1 MYLCTLIM
9 KVLHQIYIFIVL
21 LLVSLSSMAQGARGL
36 NIVVLGDS
44 NTSIGGDSCT
54 LDRGWTRWF
63 KECMQ
68 PASMHS
74 YARSGATWTN
84 TTATRLNTQEYTE
97 VLADCNVVY
106 NQVERLTLAYRQ
118 GSQPAPDVIII
129 AAGTNDAWFK
139 QRRPLL
145 FSKTAEQTF
154 VQTAFITGRKPS
166 AILSLAESVRYGVEM
181 LMERFPKSRIILLT
195 PMQTTKA
202 PYSDVRRVGD
212 VIEEVGR
219 RISVPVVR
227 QDHITG
233 VYSNHEL
240 RKPFLTSDG
249 THTSVEGARRNGRLL
264 ARQIEPLLF

>member
-1 MYLCTLIM
+1 MSPCLRWHRVHEDSTSWCWAIPIPVSAATLVHLTADGPVGSRRACSRLPCAAM
-9 KVLHQIYIFIVL
+9 
-21 LLVSLSSMAQGARGL
+21 
-36 NIVVLGDS
+36 
-44 NTSIGGDSCT
+44 
-54 LDRGWTRWF
+54 
-63 KECMQ
+63 
-68 PASMHS
+68 P
-74 YARSGATWTN
+74 
-84 TTATRLNTQEYTE
+84 ATRLNTQEYTE

-145 FSKTAEQTF
+145 FSKTAEQAF

-166 AILSLAESVRYGVEM
+166 AILSLAESVRYGVEL

-219 RISVPVVR
+219 RMSVPVVR

-233 VYSNHEL
+233 VYSNREL